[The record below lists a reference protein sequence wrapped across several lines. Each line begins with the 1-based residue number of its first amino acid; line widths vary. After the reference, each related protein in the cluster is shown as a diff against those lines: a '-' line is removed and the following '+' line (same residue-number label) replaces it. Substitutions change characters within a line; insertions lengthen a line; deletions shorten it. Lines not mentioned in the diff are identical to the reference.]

1 MKPFFTLSLFLCL
14 CLTNLLAQ
22 TDSIPIPPPPALE
35 PITLVDYKVDYEDG
49 QLVFSIDEQRGK
61 ATVQVNGEAQ
71 ELEFSGGKAQLEQDI
86 ESGQLFLFKTGEGVN
101 ARYKMMH
108 FKPLK
113 DGSIRAKRIPFI
125 LSILPPLIAILLALI
140 FKEVIVSLFIGV
152 LVGAFVVNG
161 MQFSVVGIGMAIA
174 KTVDTYI
181 LNALNDGGH
190 LSIILFSLLIGGMVG
205 VISRNGGM
213 AGVVK
218 RLSVYAKGPQ
228 STQFVTWLLGVA
240 IFFDDYANTLIV
252 GNTMRSVTDS
262 HRVSREK
269 LAYIV
274 DSTAAPIAALA
285 FVTTW
290 IGFELGQIETG
301 MAELGLAEAKSTY
314 SIFLNSLKYS
324 FYPIFT
330 LIFIL
335 LLIWTKRDFGLMY
348 KAEHRARTTGR
359 IAPKQ
364 GEITEEG
371 DMEDLTPVEGAPLN
385 ARNAV
390 LPVLTVILVT
400 LYGLLATG
408 MSACYSELQGL
419 QEGNIGQF
427 TWSEV
432 WTNLGLLGEQ
442 SKLGIIIGN
451 SDSYIAL
458 IWASFAGLFVAILLT
473 AMGRIMKLTDTMNT
487 MIAGFKAMM
496 PAMIILVLAWSLA
509 STTGELSTSSY
520 LTHIF
525 LGALQPIYLPVV
537 IFILAALISFS
548 TGSSWSTMAILY
560 PVAIPL
566 TWTICANA
574 GYTPDESW
582 PLMYNVISVV
592 LAASVL
598 GDHCSPISDT
608 TILSSL
614 ATDCNHIE
622 HVRTQL
628 PYALTVGVV
637 SLLFGF
643 LSTAVHLPFLLSLLL
658 GVGIL
663 YTIVRYLGKQV
674 D

>member
-582 PLMYNVISVV
+582 PLMYNVI
-592 LAASVL
+592 
-598 GDHCSPISDT
+598 
-608 TILSSL
+608 
-614 ATDCNHIE
+614 
-622 HVRTQL
+622 
-628 PYALTVGVV
+628 
-637 SLLFGF
+637 
-643 LSTAVHLPFLLSLLL
+643 
-658 GVGIL
+658 
-663 YTIVRYLGKQV
+663 
-674 D
+674 